1 MSEIK
6 NKLVYLDVYS
16 TSSSGTPSIMDNAV
30 SVLHNIQDCFS
41 GFETI
46 STVFW
51 QNSTEPDSLDTA
63 TLSIEKNGYDSWY
76 MITAT
81 TSGRTDA
88 KCVFKV
94 ELICKNGKT
103 ISLYSNAYEA
113 KIWSSSLFRIYY
125 FSTSKIFLFA
135 IDISSSATPPTAFHS
150 PTITT
155 LCYTKDKNDISF
167 YFYGMRIYKDDGTY
181 KLLSMPGVSNIDVD
195 KVTLANIYVNSYAL
209 DGLYML
215 TTSSSS
221 LVNCNYYCEL
231 KGYGRYYACYIISDS
246 HQALA
251 IKLDEE

>member
-16 TSSSGTPSIMDNAV
+16 TSSSGTPNIMDNAV

-46 STVFW
+46 SAVFW
-51 QNSTEPDSLDTA
+51 QNSIEPDSLDTA
-63 TLSIEKNGYDSWY
+63 TLSIKKNGYDSWY

-81 TSGRTDA
+81 TSGRTDG
-88 KCVFKV
+88 KCGFKV

-103 ISLYSNAYEA
+103 ISLYSTAYEA
-113 KIWSSSLFRIYY
+113 KTWSSSLFRIYY

-135 IDISSSATPPTAFHS
+135 IDISSSATPHTAPNAPTVN
-150 PTITT
+150 I
-155 LCYTKDKNDISF
+155 LCYAKDKNNISF
-167 YFYGMRIYKDDGTY
+167 YFRGVTIYKDDGTSTS
-181 KLLSMPGVSNIDVD
+181 LSMPDINNIDVD

-221 LVNCNYYCEL
+221 IVNCNYYCEL
-231 KGYGRYYACYIISDS
+231 KGYGRYYACYIASNS